1 MDISIVLTRAGMSIR
16 GLGQVDQLTWH
27 HLSVKIYIDQSNM
40 VKIQDKQMQMA
51 NCEYS
56 LK

>member
-1 MDISIVLTRAGMSIR
+1 MSTR

-40 VKIQDKQMQMA
+40 IKIQDKQMQMA